1 MADPLTVAAVASGI
15 LGTLGGLFK
24 KNPKSPAQLP
34 QFMPTQTQLPTVAP
48 PPRIE
53 SEPISPSRYSTIAEL
68 MSGGRP
74 PVAPAPRND
83 AILKL
88 LMGG

>member
-48 PPRIE
+48 PPKLE
-53 SEPISPSRYSTIAEL
+53 SGQISPERYATIAEL
-68 MSGGRP
+68 MRGSQ